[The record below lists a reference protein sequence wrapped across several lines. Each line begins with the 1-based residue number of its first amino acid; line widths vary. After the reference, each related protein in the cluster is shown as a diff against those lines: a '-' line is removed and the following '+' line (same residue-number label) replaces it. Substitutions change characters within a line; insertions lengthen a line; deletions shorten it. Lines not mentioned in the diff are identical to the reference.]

1 MTLQNQP
8 SIEAFFDF
16 RGKKSDGSFSMYQ
29 WSEDAKDR
37 LYIVNRHRKKLL
49 QFIMKNEPYVSEQ
62 VTFAQIK
69 MIPYA
74 VERAKVYN
82 DQPGDPSLHRI
93 YKELELTYHGGP
105 KEDET
110 PKIHLKIAALSKN
123 RYRTLVDCSLCL
135 DNSMPRLAPV
145 CSFFPGYE
153 FDRPL
158 TDKVSKKSHIFQA
171 DSDHPIRFDF
181 YLSGRNFDHH
191 AYHNSMYSMSMFHS
205 LDYLIAKENSPLQG
219 LPIVQP
225 ISGFA
230 MKDYYLW
237 VRCSRSTHGGKPYIQ
252 FYNNVDYYEKIM
264 NRRIAY
270 VDKSGHTHWSTM
282 LDKERE
288 IAEYLNSQKMK
299 DKS

>member
-1 MTLQNQP
+1 MILQNQP
-8 SIEAFFDF
+8 SIEGFFDF
-16 RGKKSDGSFSMYQ
+16 SSKNSNGSFSMYQ

-49 QFIMKNEPYVSEQ
+49 QFIVKDEPYAHKQ

-69 MIPYA
+69 IIPYA

-82 DQPGDPSLHRI
+82 DQLNDPSLFRI
-93 YKELELTYHGGP
+93 YSELELTYHGGP

-110 PKIHLKIAALSKN
+110 PKIHLKIAAVSKH

-135 DNSMPRLAPV
+135 DSSIPRLAPI

-158 TDKVSKKSHIFQA
+158 TDKISKKSHIFQV
-171 DSDHPIRFDF
+171 DSNLPIRFDF

-191 AYHNSMYSMSMFHS
+191 ACINSMYSMNMFFS
-205 LDYLIAKENSPLQG
+205 LDYLIAKENRPLQG

-225 ISGFA
+225 IAGFA

-237 VRCSRSTHGGKPYIQ
+237 VRCSRSTHGGKPFIQ
-252 FYNNVDYYEKIM
+252 FYNNADYYEKIM
-264 NRRIAY
+264 NRRIALI
-270 VDKSGHTHWSTM
+270 DKNGRTRLSTM
-282 LDKERE
+282 LDKEEE
-288 IAEYLNSQKMK
+288 ITDYLNCQKLK
-299 DKS
+299 GKS